1 VRAAPAPA
9 QAIDIP
15 DPFSLVGGAVSAGVG
30 KLAVGAFDA
39 IIKHLFAPIARFVT
53 VELIGWLAAVPDF
66 TQGNVAQL
74 ETTVCAMGGGLLGAV
89 ATISVARF
97 WAAGVAGG
105 GDSGF
110 SALEGLARTVGAAL
124 LLAMW
129 PWLFAT
135 AVNLANLASSGLLGS
150 ASVTDDSARLLA
162 AGLGAAGALN
172 LTPIGV
178 FLNIAIAI
186 AASLLFLGLL
196 LLKIAVSVSTLLL
209 FVGMPMAIVVWP
221 VAPWVT
227 RVAMRAFAVC
237 LVVPFAWALCFAAS
251 AAVSVN
257 VLSFKGGSA
266 VMDRLLQPLVAIVL
280 LWVMLK
286 LPVTLARVAMLGG
299 QALSGGFVSRAASYA
314 AGRGMTNAAGQ
325 HVPAWAGGQATKQ
338 GETQGPRDGEGRT
351 GGRLRNAANLAGA
364 AAAAGATGGASAV
377 AGSTAGATAASAGSG
392 AAGGRAANGRGYTPP
407 PTAQAQASGRGLQNG
422 LQTPSFAGREQDF
435 ANEQFEAGFRA
446 RTSPVSGAQAR
457 EALRS
462 LPEGTRRGVGQLVA
476 DHGAGAR
483 EHLAYQAMGE
493 WTPDERE
500 ALRTLAAAGPDVRAA
515 AIHDVL
521 GDGDH
526 DDPPVAMTAGGPGH
540 TSVHEQS
547 GGGTIDAGPEP
558 PPRPAERRD
567 VADAW
572 DTTVEPSD
580 PVQQP
585 GPAGGR
591 EGAGASAPREPSA
604 SDPDTGSRA
613 AREARTREPGTGPS
627 RGQVALLG
635 VHGGPDRRRVRG
647 DLDRRGVG
655 DVPVSVRWDVGGAER
670 DVYRRAARRAGL
682 RGQPDR
688 V

>member
-1 VRAAPAPA
+1 MPSPRRIGRIGPRGARVRAAVQGRGRRLGLVAALLVVVLSACAAAPAPA
-9 QAIDIP
+9 QAITIP
-15 DPFSLVGGAVSAGVG
+15 DPLSIVGGAVSAEVG

-39 IIKHLFAPIARFVT
+39 IIRHLFAPITKFIT

-66 TQGNVAQL
+66 TQGNVAEL

-89 ATISVARF
+89 ATISVARY
-97 WAAGVAGG
+97 WAAGLAGG

-124 LLAMW
+124 LLALW

-150 ASVTDDSARLLA
+150 ATVTDDSARLLA

-237 LVVPFAWALCFAAS
+237 LVVPFTWALCFAAS

-257 VLSFKGGSA
+257 VLSFEGGGG
-266 VMDRLLQPLVAIVL
+266 VMDKLLQPLVAIVL

-286 LPVTLARVAMLGG
+286 LPITLARVAMLGG

-325 HVPAWAGGQATKQ
+325 HLPAWAGGQASKH
-338 GETQGPRDGEGRT
+338 GETPGAREGEGRT

-364 AAAAGATGGASAV
+364 AAAASATGGASAA
-377 AGSTAGATAASAGSG
+377 AGGTAGATGAASSG
-392 AAGGRAANGRGYTPP
+392 AAGGRAANGRAYTPP
-407 PTAQAQASGRGLQNG
+407 ATAQAQASGRGLQNG

-462 LPEGTRRGVGQLVA
+462 LPDDTQRGVGQLVS

-500 ALRTLAAAGPDVRAA
+500 ALRTLAAASPDVRAE

-540 TSVHEQS
+540 TGVHERS
-547 GGGTIDAGPEP
+547 GGGTIDARPEP
-558 PPRPAERRD
+558 PPRAAERHD
-567 VADAW
+567 VAHAW
-572 DTTVEPSD
+572 GTTVEPSD
-580 PVQQP
+580 PGPQP
-585 GPAGGR
+585 GPAAGG
-591 EGAGASAPREPSA
+591 EGGGPPSGPSA
-604 SDPDTGSRA
+604 ADPDTLF
-613 AREARTREPGTGPS
+613 PG
-627 RGQVALLG
+627 GQG
-635 VHGGPDRRRVRG
+635 
-647 DLDRRGVG
+647 
-655 DVPVSVRWDVGGAER
+655 GGA
-670 DVYRRAARRAGL
+670 
-682 RGQPDR
+682 
-688 V
+688 

>member
-1 VRAAPAPA
+1 MRRPRRIRRIRRARPQDGRLRTGVHGRGRRLALVAALVVVVLSACAAAPAPA
-9 QAIDIP
+9 EAISIP
-15 DPFSLVGGAVSAGVG
+15 DPFSILGGAVSAEIG

-39 IIKHLFAPIARFVT
+39 IIKHLFAPIAKFVT
-53 VELIGWLAAVPDF
+53 VELIGWLATVPDL

-74 ETTVCAMGGGLLGAV
+74 ETTMCAMGGGLLGAV
-89 ATISVARF
+89 ATISVARY
-97 WAAGVAGG
+97 WTAGFAGG

-150 ASVTDDSARLLA
+150 GTVTNDSARLLA
-162 AGLGAAGALN
+162 AGLGVAGALN

-196 LLKIAVSVSTLLL
+196 LLKIVVSVSTLLL
-209 FVGMPMAIVVWP
+209 FVGMPMAIVAWP

-237 LVVPFAWALCFAAS
+237 LVVPFLWALCFAAS
-251 AAVSVN
+251 AAISVN
-257 VLSFKGGSA
+257 VLSFKGPSG
-266 VMDRLLQPLVAIVL
+266 VMDKLLQPLVAIVL

-314 AGRGMTNAAGQ
+314 AGRNMTNAAGQ
-325 HVPAWAGGQATKQ
+325 HLPGWAGGQKTKQ
-338 GETQGPRDGEGRT
+338 GETQPVSGGESRT

-364 AAAAGATGGASAV
+364 AAAAGGTAGASAA
-377 AGSTAGATAASAGSG
+377 AGGTAGATAAAGASSSG
-392 AAGGRAANGRGYTPP
+392 AAGGRAGAGRAYTPP
-407 PTAQAQASGRGLQNG
+407 PTARAQGSGRGLQNG

-457 EALRS
+457 DALRK
-462 LPEGTRRGVGQLVA
+462 LPEATQRGVGQLVS
-476 DHGAGAR
+476 DHAAGAR

-493 WTPDERE
+493 WTPGERE
-500 ALRTLAAAGPDVRAA
+500 ALRTLAAASPGVRAEA
-515 AIHDVL
+515 VQDVL

-526 DDPPVAMTAGGPGH
+526 DTHSSPRTERVPGD
-540 TSVHEQS
+540 TNVHEQS
-547 GGGTIDAGPEP
+547 GGGTIDAGPG
-558 PPRPAERRD
+558 PRPRPPERHD
-567 VADAW
+567 VATDG
-572 DTTVEPSD
+572 TNGHGTRSEPSI
-580 PVQQP
+580 PPQR
-585 GPAGGR
+585 AAASR
-591 EGAGASAPREPSA
+591 EGDGAPEPREPSGR
-604 SDPDTGSRA
+604 DPDTLFPG
-613 AREARTREPGTGPS
+613 ENGGERT
-627 RGQVALLG
+627 
-635 VHGGPDRRRVRG
+635 
-647 DLDRRGVG
+647 
-655 DVPVSVRWDVGGAER
+655 
-670 DVYRRAARRAGL
+670 
-682 RGQPDR
+682 
-688 V
+688 